1 MSRPH
6 VINLDSRPD
15 RWSTINQDWKG
26 AFPLTRV
33 SAVSASPGWI
43 GCGLSHVKAVEEAKA
58 RGDPYVL
65 VWEDD
70 CTPFNHTP
78 ARVRDLWNEV
88 LYKLSL
94 HTDQWDIVTGGTTSV
109 DRGSSFNEVLSTRN
123 VNVYDLP
130 FGLTTHWVL
139 YNSSAY
145 DRMIQ
150 WKNIQAPQIDVYLY
164 QQFRVKVVVPFMAV
178 QASGYSNIQGGAV
191 QYNDLF
197 RNAERMFRNPS
208 SNPTSVKTLIHSLSA
223 RVSRPKFMAR

>member
-1 MSRPH
+1 
-6 VINLDSRPD
+6 
-15 RWSTINQDWKG
+15 
-26 AFPLTRV
+26 
-33 SAVSASPGWI
+33 
-43 GCGLSHVKAVEEAKA
+43 
-58 RGDPYVL
+58 
-65 VWEDD
+65 
-70 CTPFNHTP
+70 
-78 ARVRDLWNEV
+78 
-88 LYKLSL
+88 
-94 HTDQWDIVTGGTTSV
+94 
-109 DRGSSFNEVLSTRN
+109 
-123 VNVYDLP
+123 VYDLP